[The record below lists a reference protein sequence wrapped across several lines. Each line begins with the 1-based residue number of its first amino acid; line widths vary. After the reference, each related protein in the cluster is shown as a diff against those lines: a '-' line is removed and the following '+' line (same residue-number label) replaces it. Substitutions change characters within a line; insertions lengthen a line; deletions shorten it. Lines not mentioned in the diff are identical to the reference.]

1 MLKKIT
7 ETIKRSP
14 RYLKLVYALLALAAV
29 WGLAFWLIPFILGIF
44 FNVLNLVVAAVFDNL
59 AQFMPAGRYFSFRAV
74 FDAIPQ
80 IVERL
85 PITLGLTIAGAFF
98 GLLLALLFAVVKI
111 NRVRI
116 IYPIQAL
123 FVSFLRGTPILVQLM
138 LTYYGIP
145 LFLRYLN
152 TVSELN
158 WNINAIPAAVFAITA
173 FAFNEAAYMSETIR
187 AAILAVDSGEIE
199 AARSLGMTSSQV
211 YRRVIIPNAA
221 VIATPSLINSL
232 IGLTKGTSLAFSAGI
247 VEMYAQAQIL
257 GGADY
262 RYFERYISVAI
273 VYWAISIGIEYL
285 GRLAE
290 RKMDI
295 KAPANNQIPA
305 EEGDR

>member
-1 MLKKIT
+1 
-7 ETIKRSP
+7 
-14 RYLKLVYALLALAAV
+14 
-29 WGLAFWLIPFILGIF
+29 
-44 FNVLNLVVAAVFDNL
+44 
-59 AQFMPAGRYFSFRAV
+59 MPAGKLFSWKAV
-74 FDAIPQ
+74 FDAVPK

-85 PITLGLTIAGAFF
+85 PLTLGLTIAGAFF
-98 GLLLALLFAVVKI
+98 GLILALVFAVVKI
-111 NRVRI
+111 NRVHI
-116 IYPIQAL
+116 LYPIQAV

-152 TVSELN
+152 GEFGLD
-158 WNINAIPAAVFAITA
+158 WNINEIPPAIFAITA

-187 AAILAVDSGEIE
+187 AAIQAVDAGEIE
-199 AARSLGMTSSQV
+199 AARSLGMTSAQV

-262 RYFERYISVAI
+262 RYFERYISVAL
-273 VYWAISIGIEYL
+273 VYWAISILIEYI
-285 GRLAE
+285 GRSVENHMA
-290 RKMDI
+290 I
-295 KAPANNQIPA
+295 KAPEATDISGIG
-305 EEGDR
+305 GDR